1 MEQHPGS
8 DEQKAEAARTGR
20 YVARHRRARRW
31 HRFRHAPSAA
41 PGLAAEPVRHRSG
54 ARRLLIG
61 VNIVVGLSLVIG
73 ALGLAYTEVQLHRIN
88 KVKVRGI
95 VKPGRTVQSQTPAA
109 ATGPGGPPIT
119 VLLVGSDTRAGLNQ
133 PGDSQ
138 FGPAS
143 AVGGARS
150 DTIILARVVPA
161 TKQLALL
168 SIPRDLYLDLPGLGY
183 QKVNAAINKSPDLLI
198 QVIHDQ
204 LGIDINHYLDIDFD
218 SFRQI
223 TDAVGGVQVYFPTKA
238 RDAYSGLRVPAPG
251 CYNLTGD
258 QALGFVRSREYEYY
272 QNGEYHQEPASDL
285 ARIQRQQIFI
295 RGLIKKAESTGLSN
309 PLSLNGIISG
319 LTKNLTVDNTFSVS
333 DMVNLAKDFHSVDTS
348 TIAGS
353 TLATTESTLSD
364 GEQVLLPDVVSD
376 RDQVQRFLAL
386 GTTPA
391 SSSSSSTTTS
401 PATGLSTSPV
411 PAPTTVAP
419 SAISV
424 EVVNG
429 SGVAGQAGRASSELS
444 KIGFNVTVV
453 SSATSYGT
461 GPTEISYGSGGRA
474 AAETVAAHIGGQT
487 TLSTDGGLPS
497 STVKVVLRGSFTG
510 ITSSSS
516 SSSSTSSSSPGAS
529 TSTTVPSTTVPST
542 TTTTTY
548 VLPGTP
554 AGQPT
559 PACGN

>member
-1 MEQHPGS
+1 MEQQPGS

-20 YVARHRRARRW
+20 YVARHRRPRRW
-31 HRFRHAPSAA
+31 HRFRPAPSAA
-41 PGLAAEPVRHRSG
+41 AGLAEEPVRHRSG

-95 VKPGRTVQSQTPAA
+95 VKPGRTVQSQPSAA
-109 ATGPGGPPIT
+109 ATGPGGPPLT

-133 PGDSQ
+133 PGDAQ

-143 AVGGARS
+143 VVGGARS

-183 QKVNAAINKSPDLLI
+183 QKVNAAIGKSPDLLI

-223 TDAVGGVQVYFPTKA
+223 ADAVGGVQVYFPTKV

-251 CYNLTGD
+251 CYTLTGD
-258 QALGFVRSREYEYY
+258 QALGFVRSREYQYY
-272 QNGEYHQEPASDL
+272 QNGEYHQEGASDL

-295 RGLIKKAESTGLSN
+295 RRLIKKAESTGLSN
-309 PLSLNGIISG
+309 PLSLNEIISG

-333 DMVNLAKDFHSVDTS
+333 DMVNLAKDFHSVDAS

-364 GEQVLLPDVVSD
+364 GEQVLRPDVVSD

-386 GTTPA
+386 GTTSA
-391 SSSSSSTTTS
+391 SPSSSSTTTS
-401 PATGLSTSPV
+401 PATGSSTSTV
-411 PAPTTVAP
+411 PASTTVAP

-429 SGVAGQAGRASSELS
+429 SGVAGQASRASSDLS
-444 KIGFNVTVV
+444 KIGFNVTAV
-453 SSATSYGT
+453 SSTTSDGT
-461 GPTEISYGSGGRA
+461 GPTQISYGSGGRA
-474 AAETVAAHIGGQT
+474 AAGTVAAHIAGET
-487 TLSTDGGLPS
+487 TLRTDGRLPS

-516 SSSSTSSSSPGAS
+516 SSSSTSSSSSGAS
-529 TSTTVPSTTVPST
+529 TSTTVPST